1 MAPCCDAFGRIQN
14 ACAGGRKASTKVIKA
29 WYACADDVQSIP
41 AVVEDT
47 HEITGDIV
55 MADGKTF
62 HQIDLDSVGSS
73 YKFTSQGEGQA
84 KEYIN
89 TIIIFIADVH
99 KSVSKV
105 VSPMPRGSI
114 IYILEDKN
122 GNRFLVG
129 AINDGAETTV
139 DAQSEPRNGYILTA
153 AWPSADLP
161 YDYSGA
167 IPLEA

>member
-1 MAPCCDAFGRIQN
+1 MGCCDAYGRIQD
-14 ACAGGRKASTKVIKA
+14 ACSGGRKASTKVIKA
-29 WYACADDVQSIP
+29 WYACAGDVTAIP
-41 AVVEDT
+41 AAVEGT
-47 HEITGDIV
+47 HEITGDIT

-62 HQIDLDSVGSS
+62 NQIDLDSVGSS

-84 KEYIN
+84 KEYN
-89 TIIIFIADVH
+89 NSLVIFIAGVH

-105 VSPMPRGSI
+105 VTGMPRGSI

-129 AINDGAETTV
+129 AVNDGAESAI

-153 AWPSADLP
+153 SWSSADLP
-161 YDYSGA
+161 YNYAGA
-167 IPLEA
+167 IPLPA